1 MTKHMETMEPR
12 HKFGTF
18 ALILC
23 LTSLLLALFS
33 TGATWATVD
42 TKSSETVN
50 DEFFGQFDVDVN
62 LKADLKLREMN
73 SEVAVYLTFDTTE
86 SGEGEM
92 YGGTE
97 TYENIADKSGGD
109 MKSTFEDMDSAG
121 SVAQWM
127 LWLGIITMFLTA
139 ILCFSSLAQIT
150 NSRFTTYSGAIGTF
164 LLFFAPIMW
173 FILLPSDGTY
183 TDMDLVAEFFF
194 FFDESVFA
202 TDFEPSPSTGVF
214 LSLFAGLNSI
224 GMMFMVYKHNTSPI
238 ASSKPN
244 WMIRLFNFFTNDEEQ
259 VAQQID
265 FSEKKEQA
273 ALLVKKSVNA
283 YKNSRMMQAVSIL
296 IILII
301 ISIPLYSMLF
311 EEPEEADAYQREL
324 QYVVEGESDY
334 IYWVGITTEVI
345 NDGETFTLTFTEQ
358 DFPEE
363 AKEHN
368 IVYISLSVYVM
379 DNQENNDNEETS
391 GVTCTPVTS
400 GNDAPDSIN
409 YAYSTPGGS
418 SDAVTQ
424 NGETE
429 FYVLHPV
436 PEEGF
441 GPYSGYTVEEIEEL
455 FDSSES
461 IVGEYQFQYTANAQA
476 GQASGGCERDDP
488 SVQIQYYIELLY
500 FDYEVVEFTG
510 FEE

>member
-1 MTKHMETMEPR
+1 METMEPR

-23 LTSLLLALFS
+23 FSTLLLALFS

-42 TKSSETVN
+42 AKSSETVN
-50 DEFFGQFDVDVN
+50 DEFFGEFDVDVN

-73 SEVAVYLTFDTTE
+73 SEVAVSLTFDGID

-92 YGGTE
+92 FGGTE
-97 TYENIADKSGGD
+97 TYENIADNSGGD
-109 MKSTFEDMDSAG
+109 MKSTFEDMDTAG
-121 SVAQWM
+121 AVAQWM
-127 LWLGIITMFLTA
+127 LWLGIITMLLTA
-139 ILCFSSLAQIT
+139 ILCFCSLAQIT

-164 LLFFAPIMW
+164 LLLFAPIIW
-173 FILLPSDGTY
+173 FILLPSGGTY

-214 LSLFAGLNSI
+214 LSIFAGLNSI

-244 WMIRLFNFFTNDEEQ
+244 WIIRLFNFFTNDEEQ
-259 VAQQID
+259 VAEQIN

-283 YKNSRMMQAVSIL
+283 YKNSRMMQGVSVL

-311 EEPEEADAYQREL
+311 GEREEANAYQREL
-324 QYVVEGESDY
+324 EYVVDGESDY
-334 IYWVGITTEVI
+334 IVWVDGTKVI
-345 NDGETFTLTFTEQ
+345 NDGETFSLSFTEQ

-368 IVYISLSVYVM
+368 VVYISLSVVVL
-379 DNQENNDNEETS
+379 DNQDGNDNEETS

-400 GNDAPDSIN
+400 GSDAPDSIN
-409 YAYSTPGGS
+409 YVYSTPGGS
-418 SDAVTQ
+418 SDTVTEEF
-424 NGETE
+424 NTE
-429 FYVLHPV
+429 FYELHQI

-476 GQASGGCERDDP
+476 GQASGGCERDDS
-488 SVQIQYYIELLY
+488 SVQIQYYIELFY
-500 FDYEVVEFTG
+500 FDYEVIEFTG